1 MNTVAPAT
9 SLSAPVAPSPQVGS
23 DVPSPPAG
31 RNPPLR
37 VSAARLAWAA
47 LALLALFVVL
57 TNANDIPGILSAL
70 RHADPFYLL
79 AAAVFQ
85 AVFIVNL
92 AFFYKSAFAV
102 LGLEAPLSRFTLLGA
117 GGYFVNLVSKTSGL
131 GGMALYLNEGSSRG
145 FKRGRT
151 VTAYMVTVILGHIA
165 FFAALSLAFA
175 LLYTSGKLRPAELA
189 AAGVTT
195 VLLLAVLAVLAY
207 VATDRRRL
215 EAASGF
221 VHRLGR
227 RLAGSP
233 PDANGDSAED
243 LPGDLYEAFNDLRRE
258 PARYARPMAHA
269 LLVEVLGVTVL
280 FASARAL
287 GADIGI
293 AGAIAV
299 YAVSVLFSMVSIT
312 PSGLG
317 FVEASV
323 TGFLVSLG
331 VPLHHAVAASLAY
344 RFFEFWVPLLIGA
357 LAVRTLTRQRAT
369 R

>member
-1 MNTVAPAT
+1 MNNGARVTPSSAPAV
-9 SLSAPVAPSPQVGS
+9 SSPQAGSAIPAGPIPFVRLSAG
-23 DVPSPPAG
+23 
-31 RNPPLR
+31 
-37 VSAARLAWAA
+37 RLAWAA
-47 LALLALFVVL
+47 LALLAVFVVL
-57 TNANDIPGILSAL
+57 TNANDVPGILSAL

-79 AAAVFQ
+79 AAAAFQ

-102 LGLEAPLSRFTLLGA
+102 LGLEAPLGRFTLLGA

-151 VTAYMVTVILGHIA
+151 VTAYMITVILGHIA
-165 FFAALSLAFA
+165 FFVTLSLAFA
-175 LLYTSGKLRPAELA
+175 LLYTSGRLRPAELA

-195 VLLLAVLAVLAY
+195 ALLLAVLAVLAY
-207 VATDRRRL
+207 IATDRRRL

-221 VHRLGR
+221 VHRLGRRVR

-243 LPGDLYEAFNDLRRE
+243 LPGDLYEAVNDLRRE

-269 LLVEVLGVTVL
+269 LLVEILGVAVL

-287 GADIGI
+287 GADISI